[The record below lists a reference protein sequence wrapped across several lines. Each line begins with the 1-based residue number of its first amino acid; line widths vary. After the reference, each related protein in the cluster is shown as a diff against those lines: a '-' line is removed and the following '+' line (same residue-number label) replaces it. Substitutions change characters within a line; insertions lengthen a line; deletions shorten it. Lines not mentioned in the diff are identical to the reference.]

1 MDTTNGAS
9 VRRVTITLLV
19 AGAMMSAS
27 NSVIFALL
35 PGMQDRFGFSSAG
48 LGIITAA
55 GFGTS
60 FVVQL
65 FVAPLADRG
74 HPRVFLFIGAAGS
87 ILGNLMCA
95 ASSGLWTIVLGRAL
109 LGAGTGSYLPTAR
122 ALMSSLGT
130 EGRAARLG
138 RLESMGTAGFVVGPV
153 IGGLLVG
160 PLGVRWPFVIF
171 CVMAVGAGSV
181 LSMTRLPELPR
192 RHDSNRIAFDLLR
205 RRPMVV
211 AILLAVSLGLP
222 IGMYDALWARYLTDL
237 GASPV
242 MVGISIAFYAAPYVL
257 LAGFGGRLAD
267 RMGALPLAL
276 RALLFITPL
285 TISYSLFHNPW
296 FPISIGIIEA
306 FVQACAIPATQSVV
320 ASAAPHGRT
329 AAGQGL
335 AGAVNV
341 GVMALIAV
349 ISSAMYGAY
358 GVRVT
363 FISVA
368 AAALA
373 VGLLARWLAR
383 GRLLEQAE
391 TPAPDALA
399 VVESTS

>member
-1 MDTTNGAS
+1 MPTQVP
-9 VRRVTITLLV
+9 VRRVTIILLV

-35 PGMQDRFGFSSAG
+35 PKLQDRFGFSDAG
-48 LGIITAA
+48 LGLVTAA

-60 FVVQL
+60 FLVQL

-74 HPRVFLFIGAAGS
+74 HPKVFLFLGAAGS
-87 ILGNLMCA
+87 ILGNLAC
-95 ASSGLWTIVLGRAL
+95 SLGSGLWSIVGARAL
-109 LGAGTGSYLPTAR
+109 IGAATGCYLPTAR
-122 ALMSSLGT
+122 ALMSSLGV

-153 IGGLLVG
+153 VGGILVG

-171 CVMAVGAGSV
+171 CLMAVGATLV
-181 LSMTRLPELPR
+181 LSTTPLPELPR
-192 RHDSNRIAFDLLR
+192 RHDTSRIAIDLLKL
-205 RRPMVV
+205 RPMVV
-211 AILLAVSLGLP
+211 AVLLAVALGLP

-242 MVGISIAFYAAPYVL
+242 MVGVSIAFYAAPYVL
-257 LAGFGGRLAD
+257 LAGVGGRLAD

-296 FPISIGIIEA
+296 IPICIGTIEA

-320 ASAAPHGRT
+320 ASAAPHGRA

-335 AGAVNV
+335 VGAVNV
-341 GVMALIAV
+341 GIMALIAV
-349 ISSAMYGAY
+349 ISSAMYGAF

-363 FISVA
+363 FITVA

-383 GRLLEQAE
+383 GSVLVPPTA
-391 TPAPDALA
+391 TAAHGPTD
-399 VVESTS
+399 VVESPA